1 MSRALGSHL
10 AGQEPSAA
18 TQVARPVNNAKE
30 GDMKLI
36 RAIAI
41 ASTATAFGFLGC
53 GEIDSDLSADE
64 SALTANYWQ
73 NWSSGP
79 APNCS
84 NLGGGHY
91 SCSWTTAAQ
100 NFVAGTGWSTGQ
112 NRTIGYN
119 AGTFAPNGNAYLSL
133 YGWTRNPL
141 IEYYV
146 VDTWGSYRPT
156 AGTFMGTVTSDGG
169 TYDIY
174 KHQQVNQ
181 PSIDGTKTFWQY
193 FSVRQSKRGTG
204 ANSNITF
211 GNHVSAWAGKGM
223 ALGSSWSYQ
232 IMATEGY
239 NSSGSSNVTA
249 W

>member
-1 MSRALGSHL
+1 MIKVSM
-10 AGQEPSAA
+10 
-18 TQVARPVNNAKE
+18 V
-30 GDMKLI
+30 

-41 ASTATAFGFLGC
+41 ASTAAAFALVGC
-53 GEIDSDLSADE
+53 GDMETDASTSQG
-64 SALTANYWQ
+64 ALTTNYWQ
-73 NWSSGP
+73 NWSSGT

-146 VDTWGSYRPT
+146 VESWGTYRPT
-156 AGTFMGTVTSDGG
+156 AGTYMGTVTSDGG
-169 TYDIY
+169 IYDIY
-174 KHQQVNQ
+174 KHQQVGQ
-181 PSIDGTKTFWQY
+181 PSIDGVQTFWQY
-193 FSVRQSKRGTG
+193 FSVRQSKRGIG
-204 ANSNITF
+204 VNSNITF

-223 ALGSSWSYQ
+223 SLGTSWAYQ
-232 IMATEGY
+232 ILATEGY
-239 NSSGSSNVTA
+239 NSSGSSNVTT